1 MNRDRILDIA
11 ERIVL
16 AVFAGK
22 FILSF
27 TPSLSTHPFNWLLLI
42 GELATVVFIM
52 IRKPGA
58 MAAGFYPVAVG
69 FMGTLLP
76 LLARP
81 VENEVVPAVLA
92 GGLMLVGIMTSVSAK
107 LFLNRSFGIVAAN
120 RGTKRNGP
128 YRLVRHPM
136 YAGYILMQMGFLMLN
151 FSLWNL
157 GIYLATWA
165 FQVFR
170 VREEERFLM
179 QDPAYRDYA
188 STVRRRLIPFAY

>member
-1 MNRDRILDIA
+1 MNRDRVLDFA

-16 AVFAGK
+16 AVFAGR

-27 TPSLSTHPFNWLLLI
+27 TPSLSTHPYNWLLLI
-42 GELATVVFIM
+42 GELATLVFIM
-52 IRKPGA
+52 IRRPGA
-58 MAAGFYPVAVG
+58 MAVGFYPVVVG
-69 FMGTLLP
+69 FLGTLLP

-81 VENEVVPAVLA
+81 VANEVAPELLA
-92 GGLMLVGIMTSVSAK
+92 GALMMIGIMTSVSAK

-120 RGTKRNGP
+120 RGTKRHGP

-136 YAGYILMQMGFLMLN
+136 YAGYILMQLGFLMLN
-151 FSLWNL
+151 FSVWNL
-157 GIYLATWA
+157 GIYALTWA

-170 VREEERFLM
+170 IREEERFLM

-188 STVRRRLIPFAY
+188 TAVRRRLIPFAY